1 MWLSFFT
8 MITGSEG
15 KFTMDASTG
24 EIRTS
29 SSPLDRED
37 KSIYRMTAVA
47 SDPANKQVRHAFNLR
62 KMRKQETFLRHQHW
76 FLREMTSKKRLQ
88 KSHTD
93 DASLFKSW

>member
-1 MWLSFFT
+1 MWLSFFA

-15 KFTMDASTG
+15 KFTVDASTG

-37 KSIYRMTAVA
+37 KTIYRMTAVA
-47 SDPANKQVRHAFNLR
+47 SDPANRQVRNAFNLS
-62 KMRKQETFLRHQHW
+62 KIRKQATFSRHHHW
-76 FLREMTSKKRLQ
+76 FLREMTSKKRQQ

-93 DASLFKSW
+93 DASLSKS

>member
-37 KSIYRMTAVA
+37 KSIYRMTVVA
-47 SDPANKQVRHAFNLR
+47 SDPANRQVRNVFNLS
-62 KMRKQETFLRHQHW
+62 KMTDRRHFLDTTAG
-76 FLREMTSKKRLQ
+76 FSAK
-88 KSHTD
+88 
-93 DASLFKSW
+93 